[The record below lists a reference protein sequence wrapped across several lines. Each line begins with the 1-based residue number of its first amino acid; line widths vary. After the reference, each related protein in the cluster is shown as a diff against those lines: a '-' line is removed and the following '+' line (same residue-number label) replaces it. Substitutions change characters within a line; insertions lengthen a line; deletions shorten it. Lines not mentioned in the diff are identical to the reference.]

1 MVNWTTHGSFPWST
15 HEGRWSQAD
24 GTRKQVQKQLPQ
36 WYVIAGQVLCIVMG
50 RLRFLGAG

>member
-24 GTRKQVQKQLPQ
+24 GTRKQVQKQLPK